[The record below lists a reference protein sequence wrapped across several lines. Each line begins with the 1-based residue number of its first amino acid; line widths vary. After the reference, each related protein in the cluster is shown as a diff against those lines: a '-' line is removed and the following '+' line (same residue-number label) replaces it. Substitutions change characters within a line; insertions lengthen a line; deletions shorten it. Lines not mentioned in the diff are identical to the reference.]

1 MFSAAVDSDF
11 LFACKLALAVFGH
24 RAGRVL
30 LAGGFLRLG
39 RPGGRQAGDMDEALD
54 LALLAIDSVDDVA
67 CACLVNLVES
77 GNPAGP
83 GGPGTMDDVRDARHR
98 PLQAFWVIDRTRA
111 QLDLGQM
118 GCNEPSAAAW
128 PEQ

>member
-39 RPGGRQAGDMDEALD
+39 RPGGR
-54 LALLAIDSVDDVA
+54 
-67 CACLVNLVES
+67 
-77 GNPAGP
+77 PAG
-83 GGPGTMDDVRDARHR
+83 GMDVRRG
-98 PLQAFWVIDRTRA
+98 PLTSCSPASLLLPYSDTGRGGSCSRA
-111 QLDLGQM
+111 GFS
-118 GCNEPSAAAW
+118 GWAGPAAARLEIWTSRWIW
-128 PEQ
+128 PWWPLTALTTLRVPTWLTS

>member
-54 LALLAIDSVDDVA
+54 LARVAIDRVDNVA
-67 CACLVNLVES
+67 RAGLVNLVEP
-77 GNPAGP
+77 GITAGP
-83 GGPGTMDDVRDARHR
+83 GGPGTMDDMSDTRHG
-98 PLQAFWVIDRTRA
+98 PLQTFGVIDRT
-111 QLDLGQM
+111 
-118 GCNEPSAAAW
+118 
-128 PEQ
+128 